1 MSSMLNNLIGA
12 VLARAKHIV
21 FENGH
26 LIYWLNIPAF
36 RRSQRQVDAKPRKE
50 KVRIGFILQSPTNW
64 AVVESIYLAAREDER
79 VEPVVLMI
87 PELEF
92 SFYIRLKKVIWE
104 DTWKFAETYFQ
115 EPCTP
120 TWDPETGAW
129 RTPEELGLDYVIY
142 ERPYETY
149 LPKCWRASAVRKS
162 GRACFVPYST
172 PLLDDNHLMYNMHF
186 IRNLSLIFCE
196 KKHSYDYVCRRLKP
210 TVRSGD
216 QRPFLTGCP
225 KYDLNTETEGAE
237 SPVWPR
243 ARSREIFRI
252 IWTPRWTTDARIG
265 GTSFFDYAEEMI
277 AWAESDPTIDLVF
290 RPHPLALK
298 TYVDQG
304 MITQEALDRWLGR
317 CERCENAAVDREKTY
332 YHTFWSSDLLITDL
346 SSMFLDYLFTGRPIL
361 FCPTPAGKSMSDDPR
376 FAMYSLLD
384 GAYIVRN
391 MDEIRERVAALRAGE
406 DPKKEIRQRLAHE
419 LRRDGHVGQDIV
431 EIIKRDYFERQC

>member
-1 MSSMLNNLIGA
+1 MSSILKT
-12 VLARAKHIV
+12 VLEKAKHIV

-26 LIYWLNIPAF
+26 LIYRLNIPAF
-36 RRSQRQVDAKPRKE
+36 RRSQHRVDARPRKDR
-50 KVRIGFILQSPTNW
+50 VRVGFILQSPTNW
-64 AVVESIYLAAREDER
+64 AVVESIYLAAREDPR

-92 SFYIRLKKVIWE
+92 AFYVKLKKVIWE
-104 DTWKFAETYFQ
+104 ETWRFGETYFE
-115 EPCTP
+115 EPCLP
-120 TWDPETGAW
+120 TWDPETGVW
-129 RTPEELGLDYVIY
+129 RKPEELDLDYVIY

-149 LPKCWRASAVRKS
+149 LPKIWRASAVRKCS
-162 GRACFVPYST
+162 RPCFVPYST

-186 IRNLSLIFCE
+186 IRNLSLVFCE
-196 KKHSYDYVCRRLKP
+196 KRHSQEYVSRRLKP
-210 TVRSGD
+210 TVQSGD
-216 QRPFLTGCP
+216 QRVFLTGCP
-225 KYDLNTETEGAE
+225 KYDLNRDLEGTE

-243 ARSREIFRI
+243 KRSAEIFRI

-277 AWAESDPTIDLVF
+277 AWAESDRSIDLVF

-304 MITQEALDRWLGR
+304 MITQEDLDRWLDR
-317 CERCENAAVDREKTY
+317 CRRCENATIDREKTY

-384 GAYIVRN
+384 GAYIVHN
-391 MDEIRERVAALRAGE
+391 MKEIRDCVAELRAGK

-419 LRRDGHVGQDIV
+419 LRRDGHVGKDIV
-431 EIIKRDYFERQC
+431 ELIKADYFNRR